1 MQKLSILVVDDGQ
14 SQRQMLRDFLRSE
27 GHTVMEAEEGEKALK
42 TVRGGHF
49 DLILLDYKMPGMDG
63 LQVLKGQG
71 DTAAVAGDNGLF
83 RTRFR
88 F

>member
-14 SQRQMLRDFLRSE
+14 SQREMLRDFLRSE

-63 LQVLKGQG
+63 L
-71 DTAAVAGDNGLF
+71 
-83 RTRFR
+83 
-88 F
+88 